1 MPLNRT
7 EERKNKMARK
17 RNFLS
22 KKKSSKKTF
31 MLNLNRRNSFEWGSH
46 PFQSDILAPV
56 VDTPTW
62 FMARTEPSNISQC
75 VAPSITSRA
84 SSLAKDQLQRS
95 DEIKTEFTSREGTYK
110 ISALIDN
117 LGKLGTNTCLNEPV
131 KITLLTRLQSVSDP
145 NSSASSSR
153 RSSAGNNH
161 SNAHEHSLEHTRSSL
176 SNGVETSAANGSLLL
191 TDILAF
197 NVGRELVVHE
207 FAEATQVNLQRRS
220 PEGSAVQNGQVHLCF
235 L

>member
-1 MPLNRT
+1 
-7 EERKNKMARK
+7 
-17 RNFLS
+17 
-22 KKKSSKKTF
+22 
-31 MLNLNRRNSFEWGSH
+31 
-46 PFQSDILAPV
+46 
-56 VDTPTW
+56 
-62 FMARTEPSNISQC
+62 MARTEPSNISQC

-84 SSLAKDQLQRS
+84 SSLTKDQLQRS

-145 NSSASSSR
+145 NSSTSSR

-161 SNAHEHSLEHTRSSL
+161 ANAHEHSLEHNRSSL
-176 SNGVETSAANGSLLL
+176 SNGVETSAANGNLLF

-207 FAEATQVNLQRRS
+207 FAEATQVSVQRRS
-220 PEGSAVQNGQVHLCF
+220 RKGQTSPLFPSSQISANPLIIVSTSKIINRPAMISPNTPTPMFSTFSLAFPKVKSSTSTCKPKNKKSSTKG
-235 L
+235 